1 MSSTDPA
8 AERLARID
16 TPDGPRPVA
25 WRDAQ
30 WCGIRDPF
38 AETLQLTGH
47 RFGTDV
53 RLLAPC
59 EPRVILGMAHN
70 GPGDR
75 GLPPQAFLKSART
88 AVGPGDTI
96 WLDPRAGTVHIEGE
110 LAVVMRRTARNL
122 RPDEVPG
129 AILGYTI
136 GNDVT
141 AIDQVAV
148 DEKMTQVK
156 NGDGFTPLG
165 PWIETRLD
173 WTDVGIDVRVNGVL
187 RAHGSTADLAYDV
200 VEQLVYLSSIMT
212 LGAGDVVLM
221 GSPHTAASVEPGDDV
236 AISLTGLGSLHN
248 PVAGLAA
255 RRPATAPSDHAP
267 SDHAPSDHA
276 LSDQEYA

>member
-1 MSSTDPA
+1 
-8 AERLARID
+8 
-16 TPDGPRPVA
+16 VA
-25 WRDAQ
+25 WRGEE

-38 AETLQLTGH
+38 ADALQLTGDT
-47 RFGTDV
+47 FGTDV
-53 RLLAPC
+53 TLLAPC

-88 AVGPGDTI
+88 AVGPGDPI

-110 LAVVMRRTARNL
+110 LAVVMRHTARNL
-122 RPDEVPG
+122 RPGDVPG

-141 AIDQVAV
+141 AVDQVAA

-173 WTDVGIDVRVNGVL
+173 WRDVSIDVRVNGVR

-212 LGAGDVVLM
+212 LGPGDVVLM
-221 GSPHTAASVEPGDDV
+221 GSPHTAASIDPGDDV
-236 AISLTGLGSLHN
+236 AISLAGLGTLRN
-248 PVAGLAA
+248 PVAALPA
-255 RRPATAPSDHAP
+255 RHPIGTPSRQEHA
-267 SDHAPSDHA
+267 
-276 LSDQEYA
+276 